1 MTDREKLYQYF
12 MSYWCEDDPEIR
24 GLYVLYRKLQLAAAA
39 GQTNGAEPDSSI
51 RV

>member
-24 GLYVLYRKLQLAAAA
+24 ALVTSWNENISDEAKKDRKSV
-39 GQTNGAEPDSSI
+39 GRE
-51 RV
+51 RVF